1 MKHRNK
7 YGARKVTVDGITFD
21 SCKEAERYQQLKL
34 LQRAGKIDCL
44 RLQVPFELVPAQYEE
59 TGEVYS
65 KGSRKGQPKQGKC
78 IEKSV
83 VYLADFVYIED
94 GRRIVE
100 DVKGMRTK
108 DYILKRK
115 LFRYRYG
122 SEYEFREV

>member
-1 MKHRNK
+1 MRRNK
-7 YGARKVTVDGITFD
+7 YGARKVTVDGIIFD

-44 RLQVPFELVPAQYEE
+44 RLQVPFELLPAQYER
-59 TGEVYS
+59 TDAVY
-65 KGSRKGQPKQGKC
+65 KQGPRKGELKRGRC

-83 VYLADFVYIED
+83 VYFADFVYIEN

-115 LFRYRYG
+115 LFRY
-122 SEYEFREV
+122 